1 MQLKEVGNVK
11 KKGKLSVLLLSMMLA
26 TALGL
31 LASQHFARPAVLTY
45 PAFLEKLSQGTVRAV
60 VLTDSAELSVTLS
73 DGAKAQIPNPRDDTL
88 KSTLLKAGVDVQE
101 SSAGQ
106 MGTVLG
112 AGLLLL
118 LLAVFL
124 RTRTK
129 GATGLAKYAAIEES
143 RDIPGVTFQNVAANE
158 EALRSMRDL
167 VDFIKTP
174 EFFARYGARIP
185 RGVLLY
191 GPPGT
196 GKTLMARAL
205 AGEAK
210 VPFFAVSGADF
221 VQVYVGVGAS
231 RIRTLFQKAKKAGR
245 GVIFIDEIDAIG
257 KKRDNGNDEREQT
270 LNALLTEMSGFS
282 DKEGIV
288 VLAATNRPDTLDEAL
303 LRAGRFDRQIEVPLP
318 SLSERLQIL
327 KVHAKGKPMA
337 EDVSFGDIAAQT
349 AMFSGARL
357 ESVLNEAA
365 IHAARRQAEA
375 IAMEDIDY
383 AFHTALVGEEKTC
396 FETQER
402 ERKITAV
409 HEAGHALATLRLLPE
424 NKLNRVSIIPST
436 KGAAGYS
443 MSIAPEKLF
452 HSRQELLNHMAV
464 ALAGRAAEELA
475 FGAAEVTTGAA
486 NDLQKAA
493 DIATR
498 MASEWGMGPDADKP
512 FEMLLAG
519 GDQRQQGA
527 LHLLEQAYRLAADVL
542 AQNQSAWTAL
552 WEMLLAKEAVT
563 GEEAAACLNA

>member
-1 MQLKEVGNVK
+1 MK
-11 KKGKLSVLLLSMMLA
+11 KRGKMSVLLFMAILA
-26 TALGL
+26 TGLGL
-31 LASQHFARPAVLTY
+31 LASQHFARPAAITY
-45 PAFLEKLSQGTVRAV
+45 PAFMEKIKAGAVRTV
-60 VLTDSAELSVTLS
+60 VLSDSAELTVTFS
-73 DGAKAQIPNPRDDTL
+73 DGTKAQVPNPRDETL
-88 KSTLLKAGVDVQE
+88 KSTLLKTGVDVQE

-106 MGTVLG
+106 LGTVLG
-112 AGLLLL
+112 AGLVLLL
-118 LLAVFL
+118 LVLIL
-124 RTRTK
+124 RSRTK

-143 RDIPGVTFQNVAANE
+143 KDIPSVTFQNVAANE

-174 EFFARYGARIP
+174 EFFAKYGARIP

-231 RIRTLFQKAKKAGR
+231 RIRTLFQKARKAGR

-282 DKEGIV
+282 GKEGIV

-327 KVHAKGKPMA
+327 QVHAKGKPLA
-337 EDVSFGDIAAQT
+337 ADVSFQEIAAQT

-375 IAMEDIDY
+375 ITMEDIDY
-383 AFHTALVGEEKTC
+383 AFHTALVGEEKTGMDAL
-396 FETQER
+396 EKER
-402 ERKITAV
+402 RITAV
-409 HEAGHALATLRLLPE
+409 HEAGHALATLKLLPE
-424 NKLNRVSIIPST
+424 SKLNRVSIIPST

-452 HSRQELLNHMAV
+452 HTRQELLGHMAV

-475 FGAAEVTTGAA
+475 FGAGEVTTGAA
-486 NDLQKAA
+486 NDLTKAA
-493 DIATR
+493 EIATR
-498 MASEWGMGPDADKP
+498 MASEWGMGPDEEKP

-519 GDQRQQGA
+519 GEQRQQGV
-527 LHLLEQAYRLAADVL
+527 LHLLEQAYKLSMDVL
-542 AQNQSAWTAL
+542 NQNKKAWTAL
-552 WEMLLAKEAVT
+552 FEMLLSKEAVT
-563 GEEAAACLNA
+563 GEEAAACLNN

>member
-1 MQLKEVGNVK
+1 MK
-11 KKGKLSVLLLSMMLA
+11 KRNKISMFLFAAMIA

-31 LASQHFARPAVLTY
+31 FASEQSKRPKDITY
-45 PAFLEKLSQGTVRAV
+45 PAFLEQVEQGKVRTVILS
-60 VLTDSAELSVTLS
+60 DSADMTVVLS
-73 DGAKAQIPNPRDDTL
+73 DGSKAQTPNPRDDTL
-88 KSTLLKAGVDVQE
+88 KSTLLKSGVSVEEQ
-101 SSAGQ
+101 SAGQ
-106 MGTVLG
+106 LGTLLG
-112 AGLLLL
+112 AGMLVLVIVILM
-118 LLAVFL
+118 
-124 RTRTK
+124 RSRTK

-143 RDIPGVTFQNVAANE
+143 REIPSVTFKNVAAND

-174 EFFARYGARIP
+174 EYFAKYGARIP

-205 AGEAK
+205 AGEAG

-231 RIRTLFQKAKKAGR
+231 RIRTLFQKARKAGR

-282 DKEGIV
+282 GKEGIV

-318 SLSERLQIL
+318 GLSERLQIL
-327 KVHAKGKPMA
+327 KVHAKDKPMA
-337 EDVSFGDIAAQT
+337 EDVCFQDIAAQT

-375 IAMEDIDY
+375 ICKEDIDY
-383 AFHTALVGEEKTC
+383 AFNAALVGEEKNNR
-396 FETQER
+396 ETLEK

-409 HEAGHALATLRLLPE
+409 HEAGHALATLVLLPE
-424 NKLNRVSIIPST
+424 SKLSRVSIIPST

-443 MSIAPEKLF
+443 MSISPEKMF
-452 HSRQELLNHMAV
+452 HTRQELLSHMAV
-464 ALAGRAAEELA
+464 ALAGRAAEEIA
-475 FGAAEVTTGAA
+475 FGPNDVTTGAA

-493 DIATR
+493 DIAGR
-498 MASEWGMGPDADKP
+498 MASEWGMGPDSDKP
-512 FEMLLAG
+512 FELLLAG
-519 GDQRQQGA
+519 KDQKQSGA
-527 LHLLEQAYRLAADVL
+527 LNLLEQAYHLATDVL
-542 AQNQSAWTAL
+542 TSHREAWNTM
-552 WEMLLAKEAVT
+552 WEKLLQKEALT
-563 GEEAAACLNA
+563 GEEAAACLSM

>member
-1 MQLKEVGNVK
+1 M
-11 KKGKLSVLLLSMMLA
+11 LLFAAIIA

-31 LASQHFARPAVLTY
+31 FASKQLERPAAITY
-45 PAFLEKLSQGTVRAV
+45 PAFLEQVEQGKVRTVTIKDA
-60 VLTDSAELSVTLS
+60 AELPVTFK
-73 DGAKAQIPNPRDDTL
+73 DGSKAFMPNPRDDTL
-88 KSTLLKAGVDVQE
+88 KSTLLLSGVTVE
-101 SSAGQ
+101 EESAGQ
-106 MGTVLG
+106 LGSVLG
-112 AGLLLL
+112 IGMMALLLVIL
-118 LLAVFL
+118 L
-124 RTRTK
+124 RSRTK

-143 RDIPGVTFQNVAANE
+143 REVPSVTFQNVAANE

-167 VDFIKTP
+167 VDFIKRP
-174 EFFARYGARIP
+174 DFFARYGARIP

-205 AGEAK
+205 AGEAG

-231 RIRTLFQKAKKAGR
+231 RIRTLFQKARKAGR

-318 SLSERLQIL
+318 GLSERLQIL
-327 KVHAKGKPMA
+327 QVHAKGKPMA
-337 EDVSFGDIAAQT
+337 EDVSFQDIAAQT

-375 IAMEDIDY
+375 ICKEDIDY
-383 AFHTALVGEEKTC
+383 AFNAALVGEEKNNK
-396 FETQER
+396 ETQEK

-409 HEAGHALATLRLLPE
+409 HEAGHALATLLLLPE
-424 NKLNRVSIIPST
+424 SKLSRVSIIPST

-443 MSIAPEKLF
+443 MSIAPEKMF
-452 HSRQELLNHMAV
+452 HTRQELLRHMAV

-475 FGAAEVTTGAA
+475 FGPEEVTTGAA

-493 DIATR
+493 DIAGR
-498 MASEWGMGPDADKP
+498 MSAEWGMGPSADKP

-519 GDQRQQGA
+519 KDQRQSGA
-527 LHLLEQAYRLAADVL
+527 LNLLEQAYRLATEVL
-542 AQNQSAWTAL
+542 TNNRKAWNAM
-552 WEMLLAKEAVT
+552 WERLLQKEALT
-563 GEEAAACLNA
+563 GDEAAACL

>member
-1 MQLKEVGNVK
+1 MKNK
-11 KKGKLSVLLLSMMLA
+11 NKITMLLFAAIMS

-31 LASQHFARPAVLTY
+31 YASGQLKRPHAISY
-45 PAFLEKLSQGTVRAV
+45 PAFLQELEQGKVRSV
-60 VLTDSAELSVTLS
+60 TLTDEPEMALTLS
-73 DGAKAQIPNPRDDTL
+73 DGTVLTAPNPRDNTL
-88 KSTLLKAGVDVQE
+88 KTTLLKAGVEVEE
-101 SSAGQ
+101 SSMGQ
-106 MGTVLG
+106 TGTLLG
-112 AGLLLL
+112 IG
-118 LLAVFL
+118 LAVVVVVL
-124 RTRTK
+124 LMRSRTK
-129 GATGLAKYAAIEES
+129 GATGLAKYASIEES
-143 RDIPGVTFQNVAANE
+143 KEIPSVTFANVAANE

-174 EFFARYGARIP
+174 EYFSKYGARIP
-185 RGVLLY
+185 RGVMLY

-231 RIRTLFQKAKKAGR
+231 RIRTLFQKARKAGR

-282 DKEGIV
+282 DKDGIV

-318 SLSERLQIL
+318 DVNERLKIL

-337 EDVSFGDIAAQT
+337 EDVCFQDIAAQT

-375 IAMEDIDY
+375 IAKEDIDY
-383 AFHTALVGEEKTC
+383 AFNAALVGEEKGNK
-396 FETQER
+396 ETVEK

-409 HEAGHALATLRLLPE
+409 HEAGHALATLVLLPE
-424 NKLNRVSIIPST
+424 SKLSRVSIIPST

-443 MSIAPEKLF
+443 MSIAPEKMF
-452 HSRQELLNHMAV
+452 HTRQELIHHMAV
-464 ALAGRAAEELA
+464 ALAGRAAEELT
-475 FGAAEVTTGAA
+475 FGAGEVTTGAA

-493 DIATR
+493 DIAGR
-498 MASEWGMGPDADKP
+498 MAADWGMGPDEDKP
-512 FEMLLAG
+512 FELLMASK
-519 GDQRQQGA
+519 DQLKSGA
-527 LHLLEQAYRLAADVL
+527 QSLLEQAYKLAREVL
-542 AQNQSAWTAL
+542 SSYNQAWTAM
-552 WEMLLAKEAVT
+552 WEALLQKEALT
-563 GEEAAACLNA
+563 GEEAEACLSKQH

>member
-1 MQLKEVGNVK
+1 M
-11 KKGKLSVLLLSMMLA
+11 LLFSAIIA

-31 LASQHFARPAVLTY
+31 FASERLERPAAITY
-45 PAFLEKLSQGTVRAV
+45 PAFLEQVEQGKVRTVILKDA
-60 VLTDSAELSVTLS
+60 AELTVILA
-73 DGAKAQIPNPRDDTL
+73 DGTKAIMPNPRDETL
-88 KSTLLKAGVDVQE
+88 KSTLLKSGVAVEED
-101 SSAGQ
+101 AIGQ
-106 MGTVLG
+106 LGTVLG
-112 AGLLLL
+112 AGMLVLLMFVLM
-118 LLAVFL
+118 
-124 RTRTK
+124 RSRTK

-143 RDIPGVTFQNVAANE
+143 REVPSVTFQNVAANE

-167 VDFIKTP
+167 VDFIKKP
-174 EFFARYGARIP
+174 DFFAKYGARIP

-205 AGEAK
+205 AGEAG

-231 RIRTLFQKAKKAGR
+231 RIRTLFQKARKAGR

-318 SLSERLQIL
+318 GLSERLQIL
-327 KVHAKGKPMA
+327 KVHAKDKPMA
-337 EDVSFGDIAAQT
+337 QDVSFQDIAAQT

-375 IAMEDIDY
+375 ICKEDIDY
-383 AFHTALVGEEKTC
+383 AFHAALVGEEKNNKDTL
-396 FETQER
+396 EK

-409 HEAGHALATLRLLPE
+409 HEAGHALATLLLLPD

-443 MSIAPEKLF
+443 MSIAPEKMF
-452 HSRQELLNHMAV
+452 HTRQDLLNHMAV
-464 ALAGRAAEELA
+464 ALAGRAAEEMA
-475 FGAAEVTTGAA
+475 FGPNDVTTGAA

-493 DIATR
+493 DIAGR
-498 MASEWGMGPDADKP
+498 MASEWGMGPDAGKP

-519 GDQRQQGA
+519 KDQRQSGA
-527 LHLLEQAYRLAADVL
+527 LNLMEQAYKLAVEVL
-542 AQNQSAWTAL
+542 ETNRKAWTAM
-552 WEMLLAKEAVT
+552 WEKLLQKEALT
-563 GEEAAACLNA
+563 GEEAAACLEI

>member
-1 MQLKEVGNVK
+1 MKNSN
-11 KKGKLSVLLLSMMLA
+11 KLMMIIFSAIIA

-31 LASQHFARPAVLTY
+31 LASQEIKQPSAITY
-45 PAFLEKLSQGTVRAV
+45 PAFLEHLDSGNISSVTMTDDSELSL
-60 VLTDSAELSVTLS
+60 VLTDGTEHRV
-73 DGAKAQIPNPRDDTL
+73 PNPRDETL
-88 KSTLLKAGVDVQE
+88 KSTLLKAGVSVRE
-101 SSAGQ
+101 SS
-106 MGTVLG
+106 MGSTGTLLG
-112 AGLLLL
+112 IAMLIIVMMLLL
-118 LLAVFL
+118 
-124 RTRTK
+124 RSRTK
-129 GATGLAKYAAIEES
+129 GATGLAKYASIEES
-143 RDIPGVTFQNVAANE
+143 KEVPTVTFANVAANE

-174 EFFARYGARIP
+174 EYFSRYGARIP

-231 RIRTLFQKAKKAGR
+231 RIRTLFQKARKAGR

-282 DKEGIV
+282 EKEGIV

-318 SLSERLQIL
+318 DVNERLKIL
-327 KVHAKGKPMA
+327 NVHAKGKPIA
-337 EDVSFGDIAAQT
+337 QDVCFQEIAAQT
-349 AMFSGARL
+349 AMFSGAKL

-365 IHAARRQAEA
+365 IHAARRQADVIEKA
-375 IAMEDIDY
+375 DIDY
-383 AFHTALVGEEKTC
+383 AFHAALVGEEK
-396 FETQER
+396 ENKEIIEK

-409 HEAGHALATLRLLPE
+409 HEAGHALATLVLLPE
-424 NKLNRVSIIPST
+424 SKLRRVSIIPST

-443 MSIAPEKLF
+443 MSISPEKMF
-452 HSRQELLNHMAV
+452 HTRQELIRHMAV
-464 ALAGRAAEELA
+464 ALAGRAAEERA
-475 FGAAEVTTGAA
+475 FGAEEVTTGAA
-486 NDLQKAA
+486 SDLQRAA
-493 DIATR
+493 DIAGR
-498 MASEWGMGPDADKP
+498 MASEWGMGPNSDKP

-519 GDQRQQGA
+519 KEQRQSGT
-527 LHLLEQAYRLAADVL
+527 LGLLEQAYKLAGEVL
-542 AQNQSAWTAL
+542 SNHHAAWTAM
-552 WEMLLAKEAVT
+552 WESLLEKEVLS
-563 GEEAAACLNA
+563 GEEAAACLNMH

>member
-1 MQLKEVGNVK
+1 M
-11 KKGKLSVLLLSMMLA
+11 LLFAAIIA
-26 TALGL
+26 TAIGL
-31 LASQHFARPAVLTY
+31 FASNEFERPAAITY
-45 PAFLEKLSQGTVRAV
+45 PAFLEQVEQGKVRTVI
-60 VLTDSAELSVTLS
+60 LS
-73 DGAKAQIPNPRDDTL
+73 DAADMTVVFSDGSKAQTPNPRDDTL
-88 KSTLLKAGVDVQE
+88 KSSLLKSGIAVEEQAAGELGMALGV
-101 SSAGQ
+101 GL
-106 MGTVLG
+106 MVLVM
-112 AGLLLL
+112 AILMRSR
-118 LLAVFL
+118 A
-124 RTRTK
+124 K

-143 RDIPGVTFQNVAANE
+143 REIPSVTFENVAANE

-167 VDFIKTP
+167 VDFIKNP
-174 EFFARYGARIP
+174 EFFAKYGARIP

-205 AGEAK
+205 AGEAG
-210 VPFFAVSGADF
+210 VPFFAVNGSDF

-231 RIRTLFQKAKKAGR
+231 RIRSLFQKARKAGR

-318 SLSERLQIL
+318 GLNERLQIL
-327 KVHAKGKPMA
+327 KVHAKGKPIA
-337 EDVSFGDIAAQT
+337 EDVSFQDIAAQT

-375 IAMEDIDY
+375 ICKEDIDY
-383 AFHTALVGEEKTC
+383 AFNAALVGEEKRNM
-396 FETQER
+396 EAQEK

-409 HEAGHALATLRLLPE
+409 HEAGHALATLLLLPE
-424 NKLNRVSIIPST
+424 SKLNRVSIIPST

-443 MSIAPEKLF
+443 MSIAPEKMF
-452 HSRQELLNHMAV
+452 HTRQELIRHMAV

-475 FGAAEVTTGAA
+475 FGPEEVTTGAA
-486 NDLQKAA
+486 NDLMKAA
-493 DIATR
+493 DIAGR
-498 MASEWGMGPDADKP
+498 MASEWGMGPSADKP

-519 GDQRQQGA
+519 KEQRQSGA
-527 LHLLEQAYRLAADVL
+527 LSLLDQAYKLAMEVL
-542 AQNQSAWTAL
+542 TNNQKAWNDM
-552 WEMLLAKEAVT
+552 WDKLLKKEVLT
-563 GEEAAACLNA
+563 GEEAAACLQA

>member
-1 MQLKEVGNVK
+1 M
-11 KKGKLSVLLLSMMLA
+11 LLFSAMIA

-31 LASQHFARPAVLTY
+31 FASEQFKRPTAITY
-45 PAFLEKLSQGTVRAV
+45 PAFLEQVEQGKVRTVILRDAADMTV
-60 VLTDSAELSVTLS
+60 IFA
-73 DGAKAQIPNPRDDTL
+73 DGSKAQTPNPRDDAL
-88 KSTLLKAGVDVQE
+88 KSTLLKSGVAVE
-101 SSAGQ
+101 EEAMGQ
-106 MGTVLG
+106 LGTVLG
-112 AGLLLL
+112 AGMLVLVLVIL
-118 LLAVFL
+118 M
-124 RTRTK
+124 RSRTK

-143 RDIPGVTFQNVAANE
+143 REIPSVTFKNVAAND

-174 EFFARYGARIP
+174 EYFSKYGARIP

-205 AGEAK
+205 AGEAG

-231 RIRTLFQKAKKAGR
+231 RIRTLFQKARKAGR

-318 SLSERLQIL
+318 GLSERLQIL
-327 KVHAKGKPMA
+327 KVHAKDKPMA
-337 EDVSFGDIAAQT
+337 EDVSFQDIAAQT

-375 IAMEDIDY
+375 ICKEDIDY
-383 AFHTALVGEEKTC
+383 AFNAALVGEEKNNK
-396 FETQER
+396 ETKEK

-409 HEAGHALATLRLLPE
+409 HEAGHALATLVLLPDS
-424 NKLNRVSIIPST
+424 KLNRVSIIPST

-443 MSIAPEKLF
+443 MSIAPEKMF
-452 HSRQELLNHMAV
+452 HTRQELLHLMAV

-475 FGAAEVTTGAA
+475 FGPNDVTTGAA
-486 NDLQKAA
+486 NDLQKAV
-493 DIATR
+493 DIAGR
-498 MASEWGMGPDADKP
+498 MASEWGMGPDSDKP

-519 GDQRQQGA
+519 KDQRQSGA
-527 LHLLEQAYRLAADVL
+527 LNLLEQAYRLATDVL
-542 AQNQSAWTAL
+542 LSHKKAWNAM
-552 WEMLLAKEAVT
+552 WGQLLKKEALT
-563 GEEAAACLNA
+563 GEEAAACLNM